1 MGRELRRVA
10 PGGVEVASPVS
21 FDPTDTIPRRSFM
34 TRKLARILL
43 AMLVGVALGGI
54 AACGDSG
61 PAEQAEQAVEEMG
74 DAVSDMGEAAK
85 DMGEAAKEMVEPE
98 EEEKQ

>member
-1 MGRELRRVA
+1 MGREPRRVA
-10 PGGVEVASPVS
+10 TGGAEVASRVPS
-21 FDPTDTIPRRSFM
+21 DPADTILRRGFM
-34 TRKLARILL
+34 ARKLARILL

-61 PAEQAEQAVEEMG
+61 PSEKAGQAVDEMG

-85 DMGEAAKEMVEPE
+85 EMVDPE
-98 EEEKQ
+98 EEENQ